1 MTLAEVVGHERQK
14 AVLIG
19 GIERDAVGN
28 AYLFSGPPGVGK
40 GEAAVQFARAL
51 LCLSEEGD
59 ACGECE
65 SCRCTP
71 AGHPDFHIFTPEKG
85 KKILKVDQVRD
96 MQHLLA
102 LSPSLG
108 RRKVA
113 IIDPAEAVNISSAN
127 SLLKMLE
134 EPPAGTVFLLVA
146 ANQGALPATVLSRC
160 RKVSFG
166 QLDEGEVREVLLRQ
180 GWGEAEATAAA
191 GLSEG
196 SPGLAMSVESDAWK
210 KGLAVLDA
218 MLGSGTTGAVL
229 EQVEKRVQDRTEALF
244 VTRILLSRARREMRR
259 RLGLDVPEREKT
271 GLEHMD
277 EGELLRLSA
286 DLVETSR
293 LLDSN
298 VNVKLALGSL
308 FSAWA
313 GSFACEGREGAPV
326 KGKTKRR

>member
-1 MTLAEVVGHERQK
+1 MTLAEIVGHERQK
-14 AVLIG
+14 AVLRG

-28 AYLFSGPPGVGK
+28 AYLFFGPPGVGK
-40 GEAAVQFARAL
+40 GAAALQFARAL
-51 LCLSEEGD
+51 LCLSEGGD
-59 ACGECE
+59 ACGECS
-65 SCRCTP
+65 SCRCTT
-71 AGHPDFHIFTPEKG
+71 AGHPDLHVVAPEKG
-85 KKILKVDQVRD
+85 KKILKIDQIRA

-113 IIDPAEAVNISSAN
+113 VIDPAEAVNVSSAN
-127 SLLKMLE
+127 SLLKILE
-134 EPPAGTVFLLVA
+134 EPPKGTVFLLVA

-166 QLDEGEVREVLLRQ
+166 QLDEGEVREVLLRE

-210 KGLAVLDA
+210 KGLAVLEA
-218 MLGSGTTGAVL
+218 LLGSGSTGAVL
-229 EQVEKRVQDRTEALF
+229 EQVEKRVQDRTEAEF
-244 VTRILLSRARREMRR
+244 VIRILLSRARRELRC
-259 RLGLDVPEREKT
+259 RLGLSGEDREKT
-271 GLEHMD
+271 ELKHMD
-277 EGELLRLSA
+277 EGDLLRLSD
-286 DLVETSR
+286 DLVKTSR
-293 LLDSN
+293 LLESN

-313 GSFACEGREGAPV
+313 ESFGRESREGVPA

>member
-1 MTLAEVVGHERQK
+1 VTLAEVVGHERQK
-14 AVLIG
+14 AVLRG

-40 GEAAVQFARAL
+40 GAAAVQFGRAL
-51 LCLSEEGD
+51 LCLKEEGD

-65 SCRCTP
+65 SCRCTT
-71 AGHPDFHIFTPEKG
+71 AGHPDFHVFAPEKG
-85 KKILKVDQVRD
+85 KKVLKIDQVRD

-113 IIDPAEAVNISSAN
+113 VIDPAEAVNISSAN
-127 SLLKMLE
+127 ILLKMLE
-134 EPPAGTVFLLVA
+134 EPPEGTVFLLVA
-146 ANQGALPATVLSRC
+146 SNQGALPATVLSRC

-180 GWGEAEATAAA
+180 GWDEAEAAAAA

-210 KGLAVLDA
+210 KALTVLDA
-218 MLGSGTTGAVL
+218 MLGAGSTGAVL
-229 EQVEKRVQDRTEALF
+229 EQVEKRVQDRTEAEF
-244 VTRILLSRARREMRR
+244 VTRILLSRARSEMRR
-259 RLGLDVPEREKT
+259 RLGLGGAGRENT
-271 GLEHMD
+271 ALEHMG

-286 DLVETSR
+286 DLVKTSR
-293 LLDSN
+293 LLESN

-313 GSFACEGREGAPV
+313 GSFARESREGVPG